1 MCVGSL
7 MPKPKPPAPL
17 PQDASV
23 LAQRKR
29 LREDQ
34 QRQITEDKQQTFEM
48 RLQAYTGKQ
57 GKRSL
62 LAGKKGG
69 QGFEVAGNLMT
80 KDTLGV

>member
-7 MPKPKPPAPL
+7 IPKVKPPKPP

-34 QRQITEDKQQTFEM
+34 QRQIAEDKAQTLEM
-48 RLQAYTGKQ
+48 TLAAYMDKQ

-62 LAGKKGG
+62 LTGKKGG
-69 QGFEVAGNLMT
+69 QGFKVDSNLMT